1 MPMVELE
8 AVFDRLSGFPIRT
21 FEEGDIVLADGSTT
35 GRLLFLIQGEVQVAK
50 DGWRIATVAEPGAVF
65 GEMAALRGKPHSAD
79 VVAIRRSSFFM
90 VSKAVPFLRNE
101 PLIALYIAV
110 VQSKRLEAA
119 NRSVIAAKSQFAR
132 QGQPNGEFIATLDE
146 IGAAL
151 HRAA

>member
-1 MPMVELE
+1 MPLVELE

-21 FEEGDIVLADGSTT
+21 FEEGKLVIAEGSST
-35 GRLLFLIQGEVQVAK
+35 GRLLFLIQGEVEVSQ
-50 DGWRIATVAEPGAVF
+50 DGWHIASVAEPGAVF

-79 VVAIRRSSFFM
+79 VVAIRRSSFFI
-90 VSKAVPFLRNE
+90 VGRAASFLRRE

-110 VQSKRLEAA
+110 VQSRRLAA
-119 NRSVIAAKSQFAR
+119 VNRSVIAARRQLAR
-132 QGQPNGEFIATLDE
+132 QGQLNGEFTATLDE